1 MGRLTT
7 HVLDIA
13 HGRPAAGVSISLWA
27 VDDNGENRRIIRT
40 VQTNADGRTDA
51 PLLVG
56 GELQKGFYELDFDV
70 GAYFAAQ
77 GMVSLQPPFLGRVPV
92 RIGIADIDA
101 NYHVPLLASPWSYS
115 TYRGS

>member
-7 HVLDIA
+7 HVLDTA
-13 HGRPAAGVSISLWA
+13 NGCPASGLRVSLFRVGA
-27 VDDNGENRRIIRT
+27 DTQATLLKTLEL
-40 VQTNADGRTDA
+40 NADGRADA

-56 GELQKGFYELDFDV
+56 DDYLPGRYRLVFALA
-70 GAYFAAQ
+70 AYFRARGAA
-77 GMVSLQPPFLGRVPV
+77 LQEPPFLDEVTLDFGLAA
-92 RIGIADIDA
+92 GDQ